1 MPRPY
6 HRVVAI
12 EHDAKPT
19 IEALEAER
27 RRLQELERNL
37 AAERDRIQAA
47 AAQEIA
53 RLHEQ
58 LRDAA
63 DRAGKRER
71 ELEST
76 QRKLDRKAQGGWLA
90 AVGLAAAKRG
100 AEPGEDRDLADRERV
115 LAAATAALRARES
128 ALDEKVAEL
137 VEAERR
143 SAELLAA
150 RAAELE
156 LQAAGTRAQQLPR
169 PVEETADEEQVEP
182 WPEIDD
188 RWTLLEAREAE
199 LAQAFTALEH
209 REREL
214 ERLREDLEGEQS
226 RRAEAQRVL
235 LPRTP
240 APRSLRAVTFGEGLR
255 SLARRRSN

>member
-19 IEALEAER
+19 VEALEAEQ

-37 AAERDRIQAA
+37 AAERNRIQAA

-63 DRAGKRER
+63 DRAEKHER

-76 QRKLDRKAQGGWLA
+76 QRKLERKAQGGWLA
-90 AVGLAAAKRG
+90 AVGLAAAKRSV
-100 AEPGEDRDLADRERV
+100 EPGKDRDLADRERAI
-115 LAAATAALRARES
+115 AAATAALQARES
-128 ALDEKVAEL
+128 ALDDKVAEL

-143 SAELLAA
+143 SAELLAV

-156 LQAAGTRAQQLPR
+156 AQAAELRAGQLPL
-169 PVEETADEEQVEP
+169 PVEETEEAEQVEP

-188 RWTLLEAREAE
+188 RLTLLEAREAE

-214 ERLREDLEGEQS
+214 ERLREDLEG
-226 RRAEAQRVL
+226 
-235 LPRTP
+235 
-240 APRSLRAVTFGEGLR
+240 RAVP
-255 SLARRRSN
+255 AR

>member
-1 MPRPY
+1 M
-6 HRVVAI
+6 AT

-19 IEALEAER
+19 IEALDAER

-37 AAERDRIQAA
+37 AAERNRIQAA

-63 DRAGKRER
+63 DRAAKRER

-76 QRKLDRKAQGGWLA
+76 KRKLERKAQGGWLA
-90 AVGLAAAKRG
+90 AVGLAAAKRSV
-100 AEPGEDRDLADRERV
+100 EPGEDRDLVDRERA
-115 LAAATAALRARES
+115 LAAVTAALQARES
-128 ALDEKVAEL
+128 ALDKKVADL

-143 SAELLAA
+143 SAEQLAA

-156 LQAAGTRAQQLPR
+156 AQAAKLHARQVPP
-169 PVEETADEEQVEP
+169 PVEETDEAAQVEP
-182 WPEIDD
+182 WQQIDD
-188 RWTLLEAREAE
+188 RWTLLEEREAE

-214 ERLREDLEGEQS
+214 ERLRDDLEAEQF
-226 RRAEAQRVL
+226 RRAEDQRVL
-235 LPRTP
+235 LPRTA
-240 APRSLRAVTFGEGLR
+240 APGPMPAVTFSDGLR
-255 SLARRRSN
+255 SLARRRSG